1 MTLTELKE
9 RKDQKFEMIAVCHD
23 TENILFAVPIPGAF
37 HLHYTTTETGET
49 VILDPMDD
57 WMDAWEAYAAK
68 LTNRRYRTRQLAGK
82 ADKLPSN
89 LPIITIHPWESAMS
103 LSKIGRASCRER
115 V

>member
-9 RKDQKFEMIAVCHD
+9 RTDQKFEMIAVCHD

-68 LTNRRYRTRQLAGK
+68 LTIAIFRIYDKKGGEEKSRRARRRMQAG
-82 ADKLPSN
+82 
-89 LPIITIHPWESAMS
+89 
-103 LSKIGRASCRER
+103 
-115 V
+115 